1 MPHQV
6 AITVKA
12 DVRRGQTDALRRLL
26 DGMEA
31 ADPESPGSRE
41 NLLPFEL
48 LPVHFARFVVIEEAD
63 DLDGNPLPAQLIFM
77 SDVDAPL
84 RRYLTQLC
92 GLAAEGLDQVFG
104 HCEGYPD
111 APSVADRVAYLKAH
125 RIAAAAVYVNTIG
138 RSLEQIRQEAEL
150 REAIE
155 DFLDEPGHEW
165 PGRTAADV
173 KAQVR
178 AFVASRPHLRWALR
192 PAKPPSPVFRLM
204 EGLHFVVI
212 SAALLALLP
221 VWLVVLPIWLVAV
234 RLQERKEVASDKVP
248 DPDHLDELL
257 AAEDRFVQNQVS
269 ALGFAKPG
277 PVRGITMRTA
287 LFFIYFGMRHI
298 FNRGVLTGVRTIHF
312 ARWVFLDDRR
322 RLIFTSNFDGTMES
336 YADDF
341 VDMLAW
347 SLNLFASNG
356 VGFPATRWLIFGGAN
371 DEQAYKNFLRNQ
383 QIPTQVWYSA
393 YPELTAVTIAN
404 NAAIRAGLSGPGD
417 PEAVEKWAR
426 RL

>member
-26 DGMEA
+26 DDLEQSG
-31 ADPESPGSRE
+31 DRQVV
-41 NLLPFEL
+41 LPFEL
-48 LPVHFARFVVIEEAD
+48 LPVHFARFVVIEEAE
-63 DLDGNPLPAQLIFM
+63 DLDGNALPAQLIFM

-84 RRYLTQLC
+84 RRYLTQLA
-92 GLAAEGLDQVFG
+92 GLAADGLDRVFG
-104 HCEGYPD
+104 HCEGYPE
-111 APSVADRVAYLKAH
+111 APTVTDRVAWLKAH
-125 RIAAAAVYVNTIG
+125 RIPAAAVYVNTIG

-173 KAQVR
+173 RAQVR

-212 SAALLALLP
+212 SAALIALLP
-221 VWLVVLPIWLVAV
+221 VLIVVLPVWLVAV
-234 RLQERKEVASDKVP
+234 RLQERREVPSDKVP
-248 DPDHLDELL
+248 DPDKLDELL
-257 AAEDRFVQNQVS
+257 AAEDQFVQNQVS

-277 PVRGITMRTA
+277 PVRGITMWAA
-287 LFFIYFGMRHI
+287 LFGIYFGMRHI
-298 FNRGVLTGVRTIHF
+298 FNRGTLTGVRTIHF
-312 ARWVFLDDRR
+312 ARWVFLDNRR

-336 YADDF
+336 YMDDF

-356 VGFPATRWLIFGGAN
+356 VGFPSTRWLIFGGAR

-393 YPELTAVTIAN
+393 YPDLTAVTIAN
-404 NAAIRAGLSGPGD
+404 NAAIRAGLNGADD
-417 PEAVEKWAR
+417 PDVAEKWAS

>member
-6 AITVKA
+6 AITVKT
-12 DVRRGQTDALRRLL
+12 DVRRGQAPALRRLL
-26 DGMEA
+26 DDMEA
-31 ADPESPGSRE
+31 ADPTSPDSRE
-41 NLLPFEL
+41 MLLPFEL
-48 LPVHFARFVVIEEAD
+48 LAVHFARFVVLDETV
-63 DLDGNPLPAQLIFM
+63 DLDGSPLPAQLIFM

-84 RRYLTQLC
+84 RRYVTQLA
-92 GLAAEGLDQVFG
+92 GLAAEGLDRIYA
-104 HCEGYPD
+104 HCEGYPES
-111 APSVADRVAYLKAH
+111 PSVADRASYLKSH
-125 RIAAAAVYVNTIG
+125 RIPAAAVYVNTVG

-150 REAIE
+150 REAVE

-165 PGRTAADV
+165 PGRTASDV
-173 KAQVR
+173 RAQVR

-204 EGLHFVVI
+204 EALHFLVI
-212 SAALLALLP
+212 SAILVVLLP
-221 VWLVVLPIWLVAV
+221 VALVVVPFWLVAI
-234 RLQERKEVASDKVP
+234 RLQERKEVPSDKVP
-248 DPDHLDELL
+248 DPDRLDELL

-269 ALGFAKPG
+269 AVGFAKPTL
-277 PVRGITMRTA
+277 VRAVTMRTA

-312 ARWVFLDDRR
+312 ARWVFLDNRR

-336 YADDF
+336 YMDDF

-356 VGFPATRWLIFGGAN
+356 VGFPRTRWLIFGGAN
-371 DEQAYKNFLRNQ
+371 DEQAYKNYLRNQ
-383 QIPTQVWYSA
+383 QVPTQVWYSA
-393 YPELTAVTIAN
+393 YPSLTAVTIAN
-404 NAAIRAGLSGPGD
+404 NAAIRAGLSGPDD
-417 PEAVEKWAR
+417 PAAAEAWAR